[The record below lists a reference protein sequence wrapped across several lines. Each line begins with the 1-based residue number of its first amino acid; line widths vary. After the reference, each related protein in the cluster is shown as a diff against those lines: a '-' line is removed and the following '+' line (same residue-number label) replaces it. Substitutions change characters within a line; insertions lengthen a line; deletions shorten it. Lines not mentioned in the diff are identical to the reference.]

1 MKTENV
7 EVIHN
12 PEKHRFELIVEEHAA
27 VLDYML
33 KGKIIIFTHTGVPP
47 AIGGRGLG
55 SKLVKTGLGYAREN
69 HLQVRSLCWFVSKYI
84 RRHSEYQ
91 ELLRPG

>member
-1 MKTENV
+1 MRNENL

-12 PEKHRFELIVEEHAA
+12 QKERRFEVTTDGHVA

-33 KGKIIIFTHTGVPP
+33 RGQIIIFTHTGVPP
-47 AIGGRGLG
+47 GIGGRGLG
-55 SKLVKTGLGYAREN
+55 SKLVKTGLDYAREN
-69 HLQVRSLCWFVSKYI
+69 GLRVRSLCWFVSKYI

-91 ELLRPG
+91 ELLKE